1 MSAAHRPP
9 PPPPPPP
16 PVAPPN
22 RPSDGLR
29 GIDPP
34 RLTPPGGGRG
44 RLRFAMPRPVPPG
57 LWRHVP
63 PAIFPPVLGGLGLAL
78 GWLAGVGAFALPLG
92 LAQLLAGMIAALAA
106 FGLVAYAG
114 KLIRR
119 PPVLAEELRT
129 LPGRAG
135 VAAAVLS
142 VYLLAAV
149 IGAIGSLAWGRALL
163 VAGMA
168 LHAGFLMVL
177 IGVFRSGPPEQRRV
191 TPAFH
196 LSFTGVIVAA
206 RAALVLDWPGLAGT
220 LIWPAAVAVILIY
233 AASARQFLAG
243 PPPAPLRPLLAIH
256 LAPMAL
262 LATVALGL
270 GWTAAGSVMAWAAL
284 AMAVAL
290 AASARWLL
298 AAGFS
303 PFWGALTFP
312 LAATAGAWVTL
323 WRVTGDEPHRLLAGL
338 LLAAATLVVLPVL
351 ALVWRD
357 WARGRLPVRTHA
369 ATA

>member
-1 MSAAHRPP
+1 MNPDTHRPP
-9 PPPPPPP
+9 PSESSDPPSKTT
-16 PVAPPN
+16 
-22 RPSDGLR
+22 RS
-29 GIDPP
+29 IDPP

-57 LWRHVP
+57 LWRRVP

-78 GWLAGVGAFALPLG
+78 AWLAGVDAFALPLG
-92 LAQLLAGMIAALAA
+92 LAQLLVGMIAALAA
-106 FGLVAYAG
+106 FGLAAYAV

-119 PPVLAEELRT
+119 PTVLPEELRI

-142 VYLLAAV
+142 IYLLAAV
-149 IGAIGSLAWGRALL
+149 IGAIGPLAWGRALL

-168 LHAGFLMVL
+168 LHAAFLVVL

-206 RAALVLDWPGLAGT
+206 RAALVLDWPGLAGV
-220 LIWPAAVAVILIY
+220 LIWPAAVAAILIY
-233 AASARQFLAG
+233 AASARQFLAA

-256 LAPMAL
+256 LAPTAL

-270 GWTAAGSVMAWAAL
+270 GWAAAGSLLAWVAL
-284 AMAVAL
+284 AMAITL
-290 AASARWLL
+290 AGSARWLL

-323 WRVTGDEPHRLLAGL
+323 WRVTGDEPHRLIAGL
-338 LLAAATLVVLPVL
+338 LLAAATLVVLPIL

-357 WARGRLPVRTHA
+357 WARGRLPVQTHA